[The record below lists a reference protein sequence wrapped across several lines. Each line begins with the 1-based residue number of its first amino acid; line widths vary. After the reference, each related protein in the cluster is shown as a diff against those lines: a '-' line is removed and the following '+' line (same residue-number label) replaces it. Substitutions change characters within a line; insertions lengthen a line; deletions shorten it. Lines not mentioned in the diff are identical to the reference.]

1 MIQAPSIYA
10 HALNGILL
18 LIAVII
24 LFRNWN
30 KMMRLK
36 PDKMIEMVLFFSLV
50 IGVHG
55 ISHLGLESVY
65 GLNPWTN

>member
-50 IGVHG
+50 IGVHA
-55 ISHLGLESVY
+55 ISHLGLETVY

>member
-50 IGVHG
+50 IGVHS
-55 ISHLGLESVY
+55 ISHLGLETVY
-65 GLNPWTN
+65 GLNPLTN